1 MSKENR
7 SPGNAAQ
14 LILLAAVLWG
24 TTGTAQAFAPPH
36 ASPLAIGAIRLAL
49 GGAILLVFA
58 HSKGSLRGRD
68 WPYSTTAMAA
78 LAMAAYQPFF
88 FAGVA
93 RTGVAAGTMVTIGS
107 APIIAGF
114 LGLIFRGERPG
125 GRWVI
130 ATALAICGSAL
141 LLTSSNTLSVNASG
155 FSMALCAG
163 AAYATYAVANK
174 RLLEGHPPEAVIAVV
189 FCLSAALLT
198 PLLMV
203 TDLSWLKEPRGLL
216 VAIHLGLVAT
226 AIAYILFA
234 RGLASLPVATAV
246 TLSLAEPLTAALL
259 GVAVLGERL
268 TPLAYFGMILLFLG
282 LVILSRGR

>member
-1 MSKENR
+1 MSRENR
-7 SPGNAAQ
+7 SVGNAAR

-24 TTGTAQAFAPPH
+24 TTGTAGAFAPPH
-36 ASPLAIGAIRLAL
+36 VSPLAIGAVRLAL
-49 GGAILLVFA
+49 GGVTLLVLA
-58 HSKGSLRGRD
+58 LLKGSLRGKD
-68 WPYSTTAMAA
+68 WPHSTTAIAA

-107 APIIAGF
+107 APIVAGF

-125 GRWVI
+125 GRWAI
-130 ATALAICGSAL
+130 ATALAVCGAVL
-141 LLTSSNTLSVNASG
+141 LFSSSNGLNISASG

-174 RLLEGHPPEAVIAVV
+174 RLLEDHSPEAVIAVV
-189 FCLSAALLT
+189 FCLSAVLLT
-198 PLLMV
+198 PLLMI

-234 RGLASLPVATAV
+234 RGLASLPVARAV

-268 TPLAYFGMILLFLG
+268 TPLACFGMILLFLG